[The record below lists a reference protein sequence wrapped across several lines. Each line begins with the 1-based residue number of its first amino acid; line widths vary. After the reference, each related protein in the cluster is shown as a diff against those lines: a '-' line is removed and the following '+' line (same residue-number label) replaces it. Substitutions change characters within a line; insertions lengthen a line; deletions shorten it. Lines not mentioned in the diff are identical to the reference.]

1 MLVYVNTKKQVRP
14 IIFKMNNNGVKSLK
28 KLSTDTTRNT
38 IHIIVETIFFLSII
52 IYSFPNKSRL
62 SIKSDFKQNVAAPV
76 ATLTISV

>member
-38 IHIIVETIFFLSII
+38 IHISRNYLFLIHN
-52 IYSFPNKSRL
+52 YLLL
-62 SIKSDFKQNVAAPV
+62 S
-76 ATLTISV
+76 